1 MGRFT
6 GREAFE
12 ACIRLSLAH
21 ATREGWRTLYWMD
34 ADFADWPL
42 GERGVETALQDW
54 SKTGRRMVLLAKHH
68 RVLAMHQC
76 RSIGVSQRH
85 HCP

>member
-1 MGRFT
+1 MAGRRLAANLRELTMTAPSPSDPLEPLPMGRFT

-42 GERGVETALQDW
+42 GERGVETALQEW
-54 SKTGRRMVLLAKHH
+54 CS
-68 RVLAMHQC
+68 
-76 RSIGVSQRH
+76 
-85 HCP
+85 